1 MIKQV
6 ATWLILF
13 SVSLAMVLTN
23 SRNAVV
29 ALVLG
34 SLGMVSGV
42 IFKKFNILKH
52 NLFIV
57 GAACSAF
64 LLAFYII
71 YPIAPLSS
79 FLDTLIQFASDD
91 DRLRIWKFGISVAT
105 DNFMFGF
112 GPNGFS
118 NYVSLLSPFDRPINH
133 VHSMPL
139 QLWISYGL
147 MATVLLLLYVFSWL
161 IRAMRLG
168 IFRDCWFTRA
178 WFVSFLLLVIFH
190 VTDLPYLDA
199 RINLFGWILFSG
211 IVSYAESSGFR
222 STGP

>member
-1 MIKQV
+1 MCSGVGAPGCSTSTQGPSTVTTCYCLEDNCNAASTITPVKTILPISISFIVWHMLDMSGEFSGIFYNRNICAAWLSESFPFFIAAASCEIISRKNLIKQV

-91 DRLRIWKFGISVAT
+91 DRLR
-105 DNFMFGF
+105 
-112 GPNGFS
+112 
-118 NYVSLLSPFDRPINH
+118 
-133 VHSMPL
+133 
-139 QLWISYGL
+139 
-147 MATVLLLLYVFSWL
+147 TV
-161 IRAMRLG
+161 
-168 IFRDCWFTRA
+168 
-178 WFVSFLLLVIFH
+178 
-190 VTDLPYLDA
+190 
-199 RINLFGWILFSG
+199 
-211 IVSYAESSGFR
+211 
-222 STGP
+222 